1 MNSLQ
6 GLLLISGVVG
16 LAGNLLFFLLVVWLQ
31 VQFVP
36 VLLSGWLALFPLSLC
51 LGLSVAEI
59 PLMVVG
65 LRKLAADPKQTSST
79 LLALTNAFYVF
90 FASAYAGMFVLLTG
104 SIALGMGL
112 SALGG
117 VRLIS
122 SLLFVRPDVEM
133 E

>member
-1 MNSLQ
+1 MGRQ

-36 VLLSGWLALFPLSLC
+36 ALLSGWLALFPLSLC

-59 PLMVVG
+59 PMMVIG
-65 LRKLAADPKQTSST
+65 LRKLASDPKQTSST

-90 FASAYAGMFVLLTG
+90 FASVYAGMFVLLTG
-104 SIALGMGL
+104 GIVVGVGL
-112 SALGG
+112 SALGI
-117 VRLIS
+117 VRFIS
-122 SLLFVRPDVEM
+122 SLLFVRPGVEM
-133 E
+133 V

>member
-1 MNSLQ
+1 VTGH

-31 VQFVP
+31 VQVVP
-36 VLLSGWLALFPLSLC
+36 ALVSGWFTLFPLYVC
-51 LGLSVAEI
+51 LGLSVAEM
-59 PLMVVG
+59 PLMIVG
-65 LRKLAADPKQTSST
+65 LRRLAADPKQTSSR

-90 FASAYAGMFVLLTG
+90 FASVYAGMFVLLTG
-104 SIALGMGL
+104 AIAVGAGL

-122 SLLFVRPDVEM
+122 SLLFVRPEVEM
-133 E
+133 T